1 MVTQNGAILST
12 SKSVDEQQPLLKVFA
27 QINAGIEMPEGAFTK
42 VDVAIGSTGTG
53 LVIPESALLEDYGKY
68 SVVVQLSG
76 ESFEMRNITIGKR
89 NGNEV
94 EVLSGLK
101 ANEVVVTTGAFQIK
115 MASMSGNAPT
125 HGHAH

>member
-1 MVTQNGAILST
+1 
-12 SKSVDEQQPLLKVFA
+12 
-27 QINAGIEMPEGAFTK
+27 MPEGAFTK